1 MKKAKIILTAI
12 AVFAIVG
19 GALAFK
25 ANRNQFPAKIYLSTK
40 STLSNI
46 GGFTYTTTVNSCVN
60 DPLVF
65 LSVLGTLT
73 NTFVTLQATITG
85 FSAGNARTWRE
96 IVCTTSDVLIIDVP

>member
-12 AVFAIVG
+12 AVFAVLG

-25 ANRNQFPAKIYLSTK
+25 AKRTGFNAEIYLSTK
-40 STLSNI
+40 STVSII
-46 GGFTYTTTVNSCVN
+46 GGFTYVTTVNSCVI

-65 LSVLGTLT
+65 VNDGILD
-73 NTFVTLQATITG
+73 NTFVTSLGTITG

-96 IVCTTSDVLIIDVP
+96 IICTTKNTLVTAAD